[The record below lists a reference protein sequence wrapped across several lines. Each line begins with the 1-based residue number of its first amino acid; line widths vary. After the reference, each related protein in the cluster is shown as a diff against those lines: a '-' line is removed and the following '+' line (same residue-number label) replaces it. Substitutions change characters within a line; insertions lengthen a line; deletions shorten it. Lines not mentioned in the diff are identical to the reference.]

1 MSWIAFFPPNVE
13 KKGVALSTTK
23 HIFDSERGRREPLPH
38 GKIYASTATGGGL
51 WMFRAD
57 ARVGQFLTGIFGP
70 YLQGIVKVVKVA
82 ADVFFFDL
90 VASSTPQE
98 ILTWNPN
105 IAIFF
110 WAQFPEKWRPM
121 AA

>member
-82 ADVFFFDL
+82 GDVFFF
-90 VASSTPQE
+90 
-98 ILTWNPN
+98 LTWLLPVHPRK
-105 IAIFF
+105 F
-110 WAQFPEKWRPM
+110 
-121 AA
+121 